1 MYDEPIASRSMM
13 ERGTVLHEVRL
24 DHVLHR
30 IRASG
35 ARRVLDLGCGS
46 GQLLH
51 RLAIE
56 EQFEE
61 IVGLESSPMALMEAR
76 QLLASH
82 PQAPFP
88 RVTLLNG
95 SYTEPQPSLQ
105 GYDAAAMVETIEHI
119 KPELLSAVER
129 VVFAQMRPGV
139 IFMTTPNREYN
150 PLFDLRPG
158 EFREADH
165 KFEWDR
171 ARFGQWA
178 RGVAWRNGYRVVMGG
193 VGEEDPEFGAPTQTA
208 YFSLQVPSRTIHSRI
223 G

>member
-1 MYDEPIASRSMM
+1 MM
-13 ERGTVLHEVRL
+13 ERGSVLHEIRL
-24 DHVLHR
+24 EQVLRR

-51 RLAIE
+51 RLAVE

-61 IVGLESSPMALMEAR
+61 IVGLETCPRALMEAR
-76 QLLASH
+76 RLLESH
-82 PQAPFP
+82 PLAPFS
-88 RVTLLNG
+88 RLTLLNG
-95 SYTEPQPSLQ
+95 SYTDPQPSLH

-119 KPELLSAVER
+119 KPELLSAVEHA
-129 VVFAQMRPGV
+129 VFAQMRPRV
-139 IFMTTPNREYN
+139 IYLTTPNREYN
-150 PLFDLRPG
+150 PLFDLHPG

-178 RGVAWRNGYRVVMGG
+178 RGAARRNGYRVAIGG
-193 VGEEDPEFGAPTQTA
+193 IGDEDPEFGPPTQTA
-208 YFSLQVPSRTIHSRI
+208 YFSRFD
-223 G
+223 